1 MVRKKALIVVTSHSQ
16 LGDTG
21 ARTGWYLPEVAH
33 PFFRLQ
39 SAGLEVEFAS
49 PRGGDAPA
57 DEGSLRSP
65 DEESARFLH
74 DPTLMP
80 RLRQTLAPEQIAAS
94 DYAAILFAGGHGT
107 MWDFPEDARLAAVTA
122 AIYEQGGVI
131 AAVCHGLAALVNV
144 KGSDGRYLVAGKK
157 LATFTNE
164 EERAMKL
171 ESVVPFL
178 LETALRERGAEIQL
192 GPNWQ
197 ENVVVD
203 GRLITGQNPQSA
215 AKLGAEVAR
224 LLGTMS

>member
-1 MVRKKALIVVTSHSQ
+1 MGRKKALIVVTSHSQ

-21 ARTGWYLPEVAH
+21 ESTGWYLPEVAH
-33 PFFRLQ
+33 PYFRLVA
-39 SAGLEVEFAS
+39 AGLEVEFAS

-65 DEESARFLH
+65 DEESARFLK
-74 DPTLMP
+74 DPTLMS
-80 RLRQTLAPEQIAAS
+80 RLQRTLAPEQLAAS

-107 MWDFPEDARLAAVTA
+107 MWDFPNNARLAAVTA
-122 AIYEQGGVI
+122 AIHEQGGVV
-131 AAVCHGLAALVNV
+131 AAVCHGPAALVNV

-171 ESVVPFL
+171 DSVVPFL

-203 GRLITGQNPQSA
+203 ARLITGQNPQSA

-224 LLGTMS
+224 LLG